1 MRTHVNKI
9 KAPKGHIAT
18 QALKKLEQIAP
29 KAPPR
34 DMAQEMVDLPVEVR
48 GAGNPGA
55 FEGALTKKGA
65 ETILQHLDLLK
76 KQA

>member
-29 KAPPR
+29 NPQR
-34 DMAQEMVDLPVEVR
+34 DRAQELVDLPVEVR
-48 GAGNPGA
+48 GAGCPDP

-65 ETILQHLDLLK
+65 ETILAHLDLLK